1 MCKCVSWCARD
12 GYWTLQA
19 VWGSQRLVSQS
30 ERGQK
35 SPRFASSPFSPLL
48 KNIIANQI
56 RLLLKIWKIV
66 QQRCSFPEGGD
77 SVDDDISTILGGD
90 LGRPLLLILGAWM
103 PNSMGPSL
111 TTSAPPSLSC
121 LQPSNSL
128 TFRPHSTPDS
138 PILCCISSFIAP
150 SPLCQPHS
158 SSPHPPSLPP
168 MSVSVLEISRV
179 CPPTHRPTHL
189 LEITAT
195 TFTQLSRATSY
206 NLSLSLNLKI
216 E

>member
-1 MCKCVSWCARD
+1 MCPGWILNITGCLGKSTPRKPEW
-12 GYWTLQA
+12 
-19 VWGSQRLVSQS
+19 
-30 ERGQK
+30 ERPK
-35 SPRFASSPFSPLL
+35 KPRFALLPFSPSPQT
-48 KNIIANQI
+48 IIANQI
-56 RLLLKIWKIV
+56 RLLLKIRKTV
-66 QQRCSFPEGGD
+66 QQGCSFPEGGD
-77 SVDDDISTILGGD
+77 SVDDDTSTILGGD
-90 LGRPLLLILGAWM
+90 LCRPLLLILGAWM

-111 TTSAPPSLSC
+111 TTSAPPC
-121 LQPSNSL
+121 PACKPQIPS
-128 TFRPHSTPDS
+128 HSAPGPSPDS